1 MQRGLFFFQLNLS
14 TQPRAMIV
22 WGQNSSPVEA
32 ETSGNLGTRDEWG
45 GGTFATTAAVKELW
59 APSTRACIQPEF
71 VLGKYDFQGN
81 PVMWLTGNGKQ
92 LWMSQILVFP
102 VYSNPPEDCFKALRM
117 NKFPFQVSLGFWLQM
132 SFQSTWN
139 RSNITTGSCQW
150 GLGTSGIPAAGC
162 IMRAREQNCKT
173 WLTLLNRK
181 RKNKL
186 FFNKIGNESWKKA
199 VCP

>member
-1 MQRGLFFFQLNLS
+1 MQRGLLFSSWTFQHSHEQWLFGVKIPALWK
-14 TQPRAMIV
+14 QKPLGI
-22 WGQNSSPVEA
+22 W
-32 ETSGNLGTRDEWG
+32 GTRDEWG

-117 NKFPFQVSLGFWLQM
+117 NKFPFQVSLGFL
-132 SFQSTWN
+132 
-139 RSNITTGSCQW
+139 ITNEFSVHLKQIKHYHW
-150 GLGTSGIPAAGC
+150 ELPVGLGHFWNSCCWVYYESKGAELQNLID
-162 IMRAREQNCKT
+162 IVEQKT
-173 WLTLLNRK
+173 EK
-181 RKNKL
+181 
-186 FFNKIGNESWKKA
+186 
-199 VCP
+199 